1 MSQRRITVKI
11 GGKKIKVGEKLSKK
25 EIKKENIE
33 RLTNEILEIGKNPDI
48 SHGIMDLA
56 QLFLEVNEKRMQS
69 DQASIE
75 EMNEALDKLK
85 DQKLISMKKTKKKI
99 VLIEFTPLELTGIE
113 NTIIELAAEKGW
125 TNLEE
130 IMKTCNLNS
139 EIAEQEIKKLEE
151 KNIAVAHKDRVT
163 GKRWYF
169 PGIAVE
175 EE

>member
-1 MSQRRITVKI
+1 MSKRITVKI

-25 EIKKENIE
+25 EIKKTNIE
-33 RLTNEILEIGKNPDI
+33 NLTNTILEIGKNPDI

-56 QLFLEVNEKRMQS
+56 QLFIEVNKKRMKS
-69 DQASIE
+69 DPASIE
-75 EMNEALDKLK
+75 EIDEALDKLK
-85 DQKLISMKKTKKKI
+85 DKKLISIKKTKKKI
-99 VLIEFTPLELTGIE
+99 ILIEFTPLELTGIE

-130 IMKTCNLNS
+130 IMKACNLTA

-151 KNIAVAHKDRVT
+151 RHIAVPHKDRVT

-175 EE
+175 EN